1 MKCFF
6 LFFIFFYFIHGAPIP
21 GDSLDAPI
29 SAVENDFSASLT
41 IVDSE
46 EENDNCYFE
55 KERKS
60 PYEENPRPAVS
71 RIQTECGGN
80 LQKYDALILRFF
92 SRMGDIMKDN
102 EAEYG
107 SLNEIDKILVRG
119 AGEFTNDWD
128 DEQTKK
134 RILNRKICDNHLQ
147 ELSRDWSSTR
157 YYHIMRRWNDKKDVC
172 SVPDG
177 IGFAHDGNHRPIIQN
192 KNALNRDEAFAVLQ
206 KFKTLLHIG
215 LRKNYFII

>member
-1 MKCFF
+1 
-6 LFFIFFYFIHGAPIP
+6 
-21 GDSLDAPI
+21 
-29 SAVENDFSASLT
+29 
-41 IVDSE
+41 
-46 EENDNCYFE
+46 
-55 KERKS
+55 
-60 PYEENPRPAVS
+60 
-71 RIQTECGGN
+71 
-80 LQKYDALILRFF
+80 
-92 SRMGDIMKDN
+92 MGDIMKDD

-119 AGEFTNDWD
+119 AGEFQNDWN

-147 ELSRDWSSTR
+147 ELSRDWSSWR
-157 YYHIMRRWNDKKDVC
+157 YNHIMKRKSDKKNVC

-177 IGFAHDGNHRPIIQN
+177 IGVTHDGNHRPIIKT